1 MYISAK
7 THENIDK
14 LIDLLLAEVNAGNIS
29 QNDAIV
35 TNFRHYEALRHALDS
50 LHAIDEGFQ
59 NGLTNDLISLELRQV
74 LHYLGLITG
83 EISEDE
89 IKKLEDELQKAT
101 DKLIK
106 DVDVAVEEKSQDIMK
121 V

>member
-1 MYISAK
+1 MAKSVFSELTENDSVVYISAK

-14 LIDLLLAEVNAGNIS
+14 LIDLLLAEVNAGTIS

-83 EISEDE
+83 QISEDE
-89 IKKLEDELQKAT
+89 MLGNIFAHFCIGK
-101 DKLIK
+101 
-106 DVDVAVEEKSQDIMK
+106 
-121 V
+121 